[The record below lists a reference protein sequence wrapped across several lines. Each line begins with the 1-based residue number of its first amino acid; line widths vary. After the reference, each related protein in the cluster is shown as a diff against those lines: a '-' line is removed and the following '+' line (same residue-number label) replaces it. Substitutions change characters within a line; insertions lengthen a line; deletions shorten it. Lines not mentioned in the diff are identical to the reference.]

1 MPPTRDCLA
10 LSFELRGLDPQR
22 AEAACQELGAFAVTF
37 SDARNDAVLEPG
49 VGELRLWP
57 ATRLQALFAGDA
69 DGSSLSARLA
79 GTLELEPQ
87 RIELDWL
94 AARAWERE
102 WLRDFHALRFGRRLW
117 ICPRHEQVSERGA
130 VVVTLDPGLAFGT
143 GSHPSTA
150 LCLEWL
156 DASVTPGMTL
166 IDYGSGSGIL
176 AIAAARLGAGHVAA
190 FDIDPQALLATTE
203 NAAANGVAGR
213 LSVHSDA
220 ATLPP
225 HNQALVAN
233 ILAGPLCELAPR
245 FAARVRAGGQLLV
258 AGILAEQAEVVAD
271 AYAPWFDVVP
281 WAERDGWVA
290 LAGQRKSDVHG
301 LS

>member
-1 MPPTRDCLA
+1 MAHTRDCLA
-10 LSFELRGLDPQR
+10 LSFELRGLDPLR

-37 SDARNDAVLEPG
+37 SDARDDAVLEPG
-49 VGELRLWP
+49 VGEVRLWP

-69 DGSSLSARLA
+69 DGVSLSTRLA
-79 GTLELEPQ
+79 GALELEPDRVERQ
-87 RIELDWL
+87 FLGD
-94 AARAWERE
+94 RAWERE
-102 WLRDFHALRFGRRLW
+102 WLRDFHALRFGSRLW
-117 ICPRHEQVSERGA
+117 ICPRHEQVTERGA

-156 DASVTPGMTL
+156 DAHVTLGLTL

-176 AIAAARLGAGHVAA
+176 GIAAARLGAAHVAA

-213 LSVHSDA
+213 LSVHAEA
-220 ATLPP
+220 ASLPQA
-225 HNQALVAN
+225 NQALLAN
-233 ILAGPLCELAPR
+233 ILAAPLCELAPR
-245 FAARVRAGGQLLV
+245 FAGLVRPDGDILL

-271 AYAPWFDVVP
+271 AYAPWFDIAP
-281 WAERDGWVA
+281 WAQRDGWVA
-290 LAGQRKSDVHG
+290 LAGRRMSDVHR